1 MNPYFQQAEE
11 KLRAEAEKGT
21 YDRYAAVMKKP
32 VLEQLVAFCGQNE
45 EFAEA
50 VVQGGSFEECM
61 KAVAKGCGQALSDL
75 EAYKRAAAF
84 YFKGADVVMQLEI
97 RLAGDPEKPV
107 ERKPIVLDLGDFL

>member
-1 MNPYFQQAEE
+1 MNPYSQQAEE

-21 YDRYAAVMKKP
+21 YDRCANVMKRP
-32 VLEQLVAFCGQNE
+32 VLEQLVSFCGQNA

-50 VVQGGSFEECM
+50 VVQGGSFEDCM
-61 KAVAKGCGQALSDL
+61 RAVSKSCGQALSDL

-84 YFKGADVVMQLEI
+84 YFKGADVEMQLTI
-97 RLAGDPEKPV
+97 RLAGDPDKPA